1 MDIKLFERV
10 SYDPEADACYI
21 TINTKKVTETL
32 ESEQDCWVDVAE
44 DGSVIGIEVLNAS
57 RHYDLINNI
66 LLSRTPVEECVSF

>member
-21 TINTKKVTETL
+21 TINTKNVVDTL
-32 ESEQDCWVDVAE
+32 ESEQDCWVDVAD

-57 RHYDLINNI
+57 QHYDLINSI